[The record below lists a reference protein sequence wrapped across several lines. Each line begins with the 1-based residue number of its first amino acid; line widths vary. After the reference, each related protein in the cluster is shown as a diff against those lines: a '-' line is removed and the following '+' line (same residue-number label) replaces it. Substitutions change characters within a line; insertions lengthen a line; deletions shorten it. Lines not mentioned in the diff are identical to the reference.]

1 MIFKQTSKEKEEKL
15 VINVVGGSL
24 PIVKYPKYLIITCLK
39 RERNKK
45 KKELGM
51 FKKLKDQRGWSK
63 LGGLKRGS

>member
-39 RERNKK
+39 RNQLHRE
-45 KKELGM
+45 KEETV
-51 FKKLKDQRGWSK
+51 S
-63 LGGLKRGS
+63 